1 MGFNQ
6 SNGSNIT
13 YCQVADGKIV
23 VRVKE
28 NTPGSVTRVT
38 KTGKTVH
45 ELIYGS
51 VEGRIFDIKKKHTT
65 EPYDITSWNIF
76 LRDDDGA
83 TICLSMNYSSR
94 YANSFFRALPNVD
107 FDLPVTINPWMK
119 EIEGKKKTAIYLNQ
133 MGNKVEWYFTR
144 ENPRDLPDM
153 QQITV
158 RGQLQ
163 WDDTE
168 MNQYFEQMVE
178 DTILPAIKASTVPL
192 PAESG
197 RAAVAGAA
205 GPDEHSAAPS
215 APAPA
220 SSVHQTDH
228 TCPQPE
234 YAGNDEAEDDI
245 PF

>member
-6 SNGSNIT
+6 SAGSNIT
-13 YCQVADGKIV
+13 YCQVSDGKIV

-28 NTPGSVTRVT
+28 NTPGAVTRVT

-83 TICLSMNYSSR
+83 TICLNMNYSSR
-94 YANSFFRALPNVD
+94 YANTFFRALPNVD

-119 EIEGKKKTAIYLNQ
+119 EIDGKKKTAIYLNQ
-133 MGNKVEWYFTR
+133 AGNKVEWYFTR

-153 QQITV
+153 KQITV
-158 RGQLQ
+158 RGVLQ
-163 WDDTE
+163 WDDTD
-168 MNQYFEQMVE
+168 MNKYFEQMVE
-178 DTILPAIKASTVPL
+178 DLIIPTIKACAVPL

-197 RAAVAGAA
+197 KVAVAGAA
-205 GPDEHSAAPS
+205 GPDDHNVSTS
-215 APAPA
+215 DPA

-234 YAGNDEAEDDI
+234 YAGNDEAEDDL